1 MSKESEEYRRH
12 MLRHLE
18 QKFRQSKPAEVLEAE
33 RVIAKYRIEQEQAI
47 PQLER
52 LQKPLPEPDLC
63 PQCYYRDGKTN
74 TLIAA
79 VHSDPARYDIMK
91 CRLCGYYEERPVR

>member
-1 MSKESEEYRRH
+1 

-52 LQKPLPEPDLC
+52 LQRPLPEPALC

-79 VHSDPARYDIMK
+79 VHPDPARYDMMK
-91 CRLCGYYEERPVR
+91 CRLYGYYEERPLR